1 MQLLILPLSY
11 SFQFVLETFYT
22 LTQNYGLAII
32 FLAILVS
39 IVLLPLQLWADKLQ
53 QKDLDEKNAMRWALD
68 SISRLANAQ
77 KKFYCTKE
85 IYRRYGYNPIKS
97 LRSLIGLLI
106 QLPFFLAAYF
116 MLGSFSDF
124 SGQSFLIIKDL
135 ATPDALLKGYNFLPL
150 FMTLVNL
157 LSAGFYLLPKNNVDR
172 SAMVSQLLL
181 PMLFLM
187 LLYNKSSALL
197 LYWTCNNLFSLAK
210 NYWQSRAIITAI
222 TKEKQ
227 IFSFRFWGKFCA
239 NVVSHRFCLPIT
251 VVLSGILLAL
261 YGLMEDRLYAHK
273 LMKFNLLVLDAL
285 IVIILYQYR
294 AQLKKILTQNFG
306 QIQVV
311 KVFQLSIAII
321 LLFNLVAFH
330 LHKLFG
336 LALFTLTNDIP
347 SLVFSQILA
356 LLLIRNI
363 LIPPSIAYRLFYQF
377 RDTIKSLLSFE
388 IKGGCYIIGVFLLQ
402 IFLYTPAIIY
412 FKAPLDFG
420 QIEFHI
426 VVLYFISCISITILL
441 SRYISK
447 WWLGASSMKKHIKN
461 FCLIAIVFI
470 TMVNFFYGYIYQL
483 DLGII
488 RGLRFVNEKALTEL
502 PKSTL
507 ILELILLCVAFL
519 LFIRFGGFVAK
530 FSRHISLTIGSIGL
544 VLLANVWL
552 QNIDEIKK
560 SFAPQ
565 EIVASEQQNSLDKT
579 IANYFADNYEVFNF
593 SKEKNIL
600 VLIFDAFAA
609 NMLEDILNPEIEKNL
624 DGFVWYKNTVSSGS
638 ATMNSINAMLAGPDY
653 RISKINQNA
662 DDITVKELINQN
674 WANLY
679 NIIGTYGYEL
689 SGSLAHGDMNLFK
702 MYLKQ
707 SFSRFVFPDIYNFYE
722 PFLNYQFLFN
732 LSLFKFSP
740 IALKRKIYN
749 GGLWSKFIPNYKV
762 DDRYGHYKQYIM
774 FENMANNLSYDSL
787 RPTFKYLWTSFT
799 HNPFHINKDGQW
811 ITSQDLRKGFS
822 QYSDTAKKL
831 TAKYTMQKVVE
842 LVQALRHNNI
852 YNQTKIIVASDHG
865 GAEKDWNDWALYA
878 LMMVKDFDS
887 TGEFQVSDIPISNA
901 DIPAIIGTG
910 VDPTGQFNIENNFGI
925 DYTKEPDRDRIL
937 QYHITLHGNDDTL
950 QKTKYPAGKI
960 ISIQGDPYNRDNW
973 QVAEFE

>member
-1 MQLLILPLSY
+1 MGYIIFPLSY

-97 LRSLIGLLI
+97 LRGLIGLLI

-210 NYWQSRAIITAI
+210 NYCQSRAIITAI

-227 IFSFRFWGKFCA
+227 IFSFRFWTNFCA

-311 KVFQLSIAII
+311 IAII

-426 VVLYFISCISITILL
+426 VLWYFISCISITILL

-600 VLIFDAFAA
+600 VLIFDAFPA
-609 NMLEDILNPEIEKNL
+609 NMLEDIFKQNPEIKKGL
-624 DGFVWYKNTVSSGS
+624 DGFVWYKNTVSTGS
-638 ATMNSINAMLAGPDY
+638 ATMNSINAMTGGPEY
-653 RISKINQNA
+653 IISKINKKPNHDLTIQ
-662 DDITVKELINQN
+662 ELTTKN

-679 NIIGTYGYEL
+679 NVIGIYDYDL
-689 SGSLAHGDMNLFK
+689 SGAIPHADTSLFQS
-702 MYLKQ
+702 YLEQPFNKLIFPNINNFSN
-707 SFSRFVFPDIYNFYE
+707 SF
-722 PFLNYQFLFN
+722 NYKLLSG
-732 LSLFKFSP
+732 LSLFKMSFLS
-740 IALKRKIYN
+740 LKRKIYD
-749 GGLWSKFIPNYKV
+749 GGSWIKPIRETVVN
-762 DDRYGHYKQYIM
+762 DRYGHYKEYIM
-774 FENMANNLSYDSL
+774 FKNMIQNLSYTGSK
-787 RPTFKYLWTSFT
+787 PTFKYFWTALT
-799 HNPFHINKDGQW
+799 HRPFHFNKNGQW
-811 ITSQDLRKGFS
+811 ITSEDLKKGFD
-822 QYSDTAKKL
+822 QYSDIDRKF
-831 TAKYTMQKVVE
+831 TMEYALQKVIE
-842 LVQALRHNNI
+842 IVQAFKDNDI

-865 GAEKDWNDWALYA
+865 GAEKDWNDWALYS
-878 LMMVKDFDS
+878 LMMVKDFNS
-887 TGEFQVSDIPISNA
+887 TGALQISDIPISNA
-901 DIPAIIGTG
+901 DIPAMIGTG
-910 VDPTGQFNIENNFGI
+910 VDPTGKFNTENNFGT
-925 DYTKEPDRDRIL
+925 DYTKEPDMDRIL
-937 QYHITLHGNDDTL
+937 EYHIVTGEADYKRD
-950 QKTKYPAGKI
+950 TKYPAGKI

>member
-1 MQLLILPLSY
+1 MGYIIFPLSH
-11 SFQFVLETFYT
+11 SFQFVLETFYM
-22 LTQNYGLAII
+22 LTQNYGLAIM
-32 FLAILVS
+32 LLSGLVS
-39 IVLLPLQLWADKLQ
+39 VLLLPLQLWADKLQ
-53 QKDLDEKNAMRWALD
+53 QKDFNEKDAMRWALD

-77 KKFYCTKE
+77 KKFYYTHY
-85 IYRRYGYNPIKS
+85 IYKKYKYRPIKS

-210 NYWQSRAIITAI
+210 NYCQSRAIITAI

-227 IFSFRFWGKFCA
+227 IFSFRFWTNFCA

-311 KVFQLSIAII
+311 IAII

-377 RDTIKSLLSFE
+377 KDTIESLLSFE
-388 IKGGCYIIGVFLLQ
+388 IKGGSYIIGVFLLQ

-426 VVLYFISCISITILL
+426 VLWYFISCISITILL

-600 VLIFDAFAA
+600 VLVFDAFAA
-609 NMLEDILNPEIEKNL
+609 NMLEDIFKQNPEIKNGL
-624 DGFVWYKNTVSSGS
+624 DGFVWYKNTVSTGS
-638 ATMNSINAMLAGPDY
+638 ATMNSINAMTGGPDY
-653 RISKINQNA
+653 TVSKINKKPYHELTLQ
-662 DDITVKELINQN
+662 ELITKNF
-674 WANLY
+674 ANLS
-679 NIIGTYGYEL
+679 NSINTYGEYNSSMFYGAVPYASREL
-689 SGSLAHGDMNLFK
+689 LKL
-702 MYLKQ
+702 YLNNSVNMLKKLKIKGESSSSQ
-707 SFSRFVFPDIYNFYE
+707 R
-722 PFLNYQFLFN
+722 FLFGV
-732 LSLFKFSP
+732 SVFKLSP
-740 IALKRKIYN
+740 IFLKRKIYN
-749 GGLWSKFIPNYKV
+749 GGYWRGFVSLFPSDYSEYV
-762 DDRYGHYKQYIM
+762 L
-774 FENMANNLSYDSL
+774 FENMAQNLSYTSSK
-787 RPTFKYLWTSFT
+787 PTFKYFWTSLT
-799 HNPFHINKDGQW
+799 HTPYHINKDGQW
-811 ITSQDLRKGFS
+811 IMSQDLKQKQDFNPN
-822 QYSDTAKKL
+822 SDQSKKF
-831 TAKYTMQKVVE
+831 TMKYAIQKIIE
-842 LVQALRHNNI
+842 IVQAFKDNDI

-865 GAEKDWNDWALYA
+865 GAEKDWNDWALYS

-887 TGEFQVSDIPISNA
+887 IGKFEVSDIPISNA
-901 DIPAIIGTG
+901 DIPAMIGTG
-910 VDPTGQFNIENNFGI
+910 IDPTGKFNTENNFGT
-925 DYTKEPDRDRIL
+925 DYTKEPDMDRIL
-937 QYHITLHGNDDTL
+937 EYHIVTGEVDYKRD
-950 QKTKYPAGKI
+950 TKYPAGKI